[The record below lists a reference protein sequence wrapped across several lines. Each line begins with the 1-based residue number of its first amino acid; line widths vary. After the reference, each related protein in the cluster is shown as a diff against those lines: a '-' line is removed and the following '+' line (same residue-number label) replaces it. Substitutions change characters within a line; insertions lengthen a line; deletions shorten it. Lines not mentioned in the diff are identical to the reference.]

1 LWLAKDNRFLNPK
14 SSYNIWSSL
23 VYHFSQ
29 DSSLS
34 REKIAW
40 EGEFIFKRAIR
51 ELG

>member
-1 LWLAKDNRFLNPK
+1 MLCETVRKKW
-14 SSYNIWSSL
+14 
-23 VYHFSQ
+23 
-29 DSSLS
+29 S